1 MNWKFD
7 PLCLPGTNISA
18 VSTAGCSEEAV
29 GMGLSKRKWL
39 IKQEWGKIRGNI
51 WRGIKHKSTSAMGP
65 FLGVTDLPFGSWN
78 VCRGGWPCPSVALPG
93 PSDEALDSSGTA
105 RRAVYLPSSAL
116 AGLHR
121 PPRINSALSENW
133 AIRGLRFDG
142 FPLPKTS
149 FQYAKKTLS

>member
-39 IKQEWGKIRGNI
+39 IKQEWRKIRGNI

-78 VCRGGWPCPSVALPG
+78 VCKGGWPCPSVKLLAAAAAPG
-93 PSDEALDSSGTA
+93 ERCIFLLQPLQVSTVPPKLILLSVKTEPSEVCILMVSLCPRLLFSM
-105 RRAVYLPSSAL
+105 RRK
-116 AGLHR
+116 R
-121 PPRINSALSENW
+121 W
-133 AIRGLRFDG
+133 ANR
-142 FPLPKTS
+142 S
-149 FQYAKKTLS
+149 FFRD